1 MSSENSNNGEAGF
14 QEVEVDHR
22 ALVNI
27 LARYPGEF
35 DVLRELIQNADDAE
49 AKNVEIHFRTEDA
62 EKPQLAGGFDISKA
76 TVSNNFVQPNWDS
89 TASAD
94 GNKNSTKVGAFGVGF
109 YSVLGKT
116 DIPLVK
122 SSNKSFQFVRGK
134 DGKLQNQ
141 FVDCSPIPGT
151 SIELE
156 LRTREP
162 LPKLDN
168 LARFLVS
175 SVTFLTNIESA
186 SVYLDSTKL
195 LQIKKECRKPQVQV
209 PIPPYL
215 TRTTSSK
222 ALTVESIQRIVQTIT
237 IDAAECTLPSEPTL
251 SSVVDTA
258 DTIAE
263 RRGGPAEDHI
273 THASQSVNIVLEA
286 NTVRH
291 DLYIAAID
299 VNLPS
304 DSEMSGGVE
313 SSIKRLPP
321 SFKCKAVYFNPEQSR
336 FLANMK
342 YSCSHKT
349 KHLAFLFSGLQG
361 IAPDNEGPL
370 SNYWHASTSY
380 IQGQSTNQTT
390 GIGLH
395 ISAHFLSTMERGS
408 LSKDWNREVLKV
420 GGLLARVV
428 YEQEMHTASKSKND
442 VATKLGLSTM
452 ARFAFG
458 STVPHSGVSQ
468 ILQDAFYSC
477 CHKSKSPFPVV
488 SAAGISD
495 ASDPQFRQSN
505 KDLSFLKRY
514 WVLHE
519 DIKDHQ
525 RSQIIRRY
533 NIPQF
538 KFGDIVREFEIGVKQ
553 ETMKSFFAW
562 WDNTRKTYFTS
573 DKTKSAAEKF
583 CNEFASHGVIHIGHG
598 VRMELKNIKY
608 YILFPLHPSLSRP
621 DTIYIDVGS
630 GHPSKDAVEAFGWS
644 QLSLLDWLEYAHAQA
659 QQHTSNSVSGP
670 DSDLGF
676 RILLALVQFALVE
689 TLSGEQWNRIAAFM
703 KDLKCIPTNKGL
715 KTPGESYFEIADI
728 CKSLPIASES
738 EFLSI
743 PMTPVASK
751 SSFEYRSVTP
761 EHVRKVLAYI
771 GVCQM
776 MEWEEM
782 VARLRDVASEET
794 NGRLLHFLSV
804 VCRNLAP
811 SPLPSQWFM
820 DLQVQKIFYSK
831 SHGRVSATELYFPDG
846 DLHKLKLPILALPQ
860 DIGSLQ
866 NLVHSS
872 GSFPIERFIEQL
884 GVRRYPP
891 LKEVIDLAA
900 SNEPEVQKFALQY
913 LLSNFDT
920 LYSDYKSGDFAH
932 IPFIPTQRGSL
943 ARLNEVFASPIW
955 EKLGFEL
962 VSNDLGRNCTRLGVR
977 DDPSVEMIIEHLKVP
992 TTTLPDIEAAAQWFD
1007 LLYVHGKLPIQKLGE
1022 HLSTIPFV
1030 PVKNSSVSSSQP
1042 SSIDYISPKDC
1053 FIGSTD
1059 AKAHHRRVFSFVDF
1073 GQNGGAFL
1081 EHCGARKSPEPSN
1094 IARKICQGPERYL
1107 EALENNYEL
1116 YLEDLD
1122 TIASHLESI
1131 SNDDKQA
1138 MKKAP
1143 MFLACR
1149 NDEKMLLRADQVI
1162 ISDWDSRDFGGD
1174 LFIVPR
1180 DSLESQC
1187 VGLRIL
1193 CQLAYDWIEM
1203 YREMGSEF
1211 LRAYVQYDIQHIG
1224 YQAGFRPPFEQRQ
1237 VIRRIKCFMNQ
1248 RDNSTKTGVS
1258 FHNHGEP
1265 GHLEVKICEELTLKK
1280 TFIPSSANGKS
1291 ERIVETK
1298 VKAGL
1303 EVNETD
1309 KSYTLWMVKGE
1320 DDSVELR
1327 NDIAVG
1333 LCHILL
1339 KTYRVNHVLLLASL
1353 FAMDD
1358 QSLDTYYNN
1367 EVKHKLSDTSKRV
1380 TVELPRIPFLSKVF
1394 GTSERTSV
1402 KIGGKVKYTV
1412 PPEHDVTDAVSM
1424 CAKLDPDGQPPSF
1437 NAPIQSRPGSVKHV
1451 SRCEEACK
1459 IMLKEKVGLRDEK
1472 TRIRFFV
1479 AEGALCQHPR
1489 LHVLQEFAELV
1500 ADLARVFGLKPPATC
1515 HIFWK
1520 DTDLDLMAF
1529 NRDQKYIFFNLACYE
1544 REFHDKGVDKKK
1556 AATEW
1561 FLIMA
1566 HEMAHN
1572 ITLNHDEYHGEL
1584 TSRIAVEFF
1593 PAFNKQFCF

>member
-1 MSSENSNNGEAGF
+1 MPSENSNNGEAGF

-76 TVSNNFVQPNWDS
+76 TVCKWIVSNNGNPFTEEDWRRL
-89 TASAD
+89 TKIAD

-151 SIELE
+151 SIELK

-209 PIPPYL
+209 PIPPHL

-258 DTIAE
+258 DIIAE

-273 THASQSVNIVLEA
+273 THASQSVNTVLEA
-286 NTVRH
+286 NTIRH

-342 YSCSHKT
+342 ISCSHKT
-349 KHLAFLFSGLQG
+349 KHLACLFSGLQG
-361 IAPDNEGPL
+361 IAPDNEGGRL
-370 SNYWHASTSY
+370 F
-380 IQGQSTNQTT
+380 IGQSTNQTT

-408 LSKDWNREVLKV
+408 VDLTNGYVADWNREVLKV

-533 NIPQF
+533 SIPQF

-608 YILFPLHPSLSRP
+608 YVFFPLHPSLSRP

-644 QLSLLDWLEYAHAQA
+644 QLSLLHWLEYAYAQA

-676 RILLALVQFALVE
+676 RISLALVQFALVE

-728 CKSLPIASES
+728 CESLPVASES

-743 PMTPVASK
+743 PMTSVASK
-751 SSFEYRSVTP
+751 SSAFEYRSVTP

-776 MEWEEM
+776 MRWDEL
-782 VARLRDVASEET
+782 VARLKNVASEET
-794 NGRLLHFLSV
+794 NDRLLHSLSV
-804 VCRNLAP
+804 ICRNLAP
-811 SPLPSQWFM
+811 NPLPSQCLV
-820 DLQVQKIFYSK
+820 DLRVQKIFYSK
-831 SHGRVSATELYFPDG
+831 SHGRVSAAELYFPDG
-846 DLHKLKLPILALPQ
+846 DLHQLKLPILALPQ
-860 DIGSLQ
+860 DIASLQ

-872 GSFPIERFIEQL
+872 GSFPMEWFIEQL

-891 LKEVIDLAA
+891 LEKVISLAA
-900 SNEPEVQKFALQY
+900 SNELEVQKFALQY

-920 LYSDYKSGDFAH
+920 LYSDYKSGDFVH
-932 IPFIPTQRGSL
+932 LPFIPTQRGSL

-977 DDPSVEMIIEHLKVP
+977 DDPSVEMIIELLKAP
-992 TTTLPDIEAAAQWFD
+992 GTTLPDIETAVKWFD
-1007 LLYVHGKLPIQKLGE
+1007 LLYIHGKLPIQKLRE
-1022 HLSTIPFV
+1022 HLSTISFV
-1030 PVKNSSVSSSQP
+1030 PVKNSSVSSSQ
-1042 SSIDYISPKDC
+1042 SSFIDYISPEDC
-1053 FIGSTD
+1053 FVGSTE
-1059 AKAHHRRVFSFVDF
+1059 AEAHHRRVFSFVDF
-1073 GQNGGAFL
+1073 GPNGCAFL
-1081 EHCGARKSPEPSN
+1081 EHCGARKSPEPSD
-1094 IARKICQGPERYL
+1094 IARKICQDPKRYL

-1143 MFLACR
+1143 MFLAYR
-1149 NDEKMLLRADQVI
+1149 NGDKRLLRADQVI
-1162 ISDWDSRDFGGD
+1162 ISDWDGRHFGGD
-1174 LFIVPR
+1174 IFIVPK
-1180 DSLESQC
+1180 DSLEK
-1187 VGLRIL
+1187 
-1193 CQLAYDWIEM
+1193 M

-1211 LRAYVQYDIQHIG
+1211 LRAYVQYDVQHTG
-1224 YQAGFRPPFEQRQ
+1224 HQADFKPPFEQRQ

-1248 RDNSTKTGVS
+1248 RDNSTMTGVS
-1258 FHNHGEP
+1258 FHNHGER

-1280 TFIPSSANGKS
+1280 TFTPSSADGES

-1303 EVNETD
+1303 EVNETN

-1320 DDSVELR
+1320 NDSVELR

-1367 EVKHKLSDTSKRV
+1367 EVKHKPSDTSKRV

-1424 CAKLDPDGQPPSF
+1424 CAKLDPDGQPPGF

-1489 LHVLQEFAELV
+1489 LRVLQEFAELI
-1500 ADLARVFGLKPPATC
+1500 ADLARVFGLNPPATC

-1566 HEMAHN
+1566 HEMAHS

-1584 TSRIAVEFF
+1584 TSRIAVEFY
-1593 PAFNKQFCF
+1593 PAFHKQFCF